1 MEPVPLNHF
10 SRRLPG
16 VLLAMLLVLWMPA
29 SQAASEDDPLE
40 GFNRAVFA
48 FNDGADA
55 LVLRPL
61 ATVYKEF
68 TPKPA
73 RTGFNNF
80 FRNLYDF
87 NVLLNASLQGRFDYA
102 ADSAGRLVI
111 NSTLGF
117 LGFFDVAS
125 DMGIP
130 QYQTDFG
137 HTLAIWGVPRGP
149 YVMLPLLG
157 PRTARSTVGTG
168 VDGWASPMSQAFA
181 DEPEWML
188 RSFDI
193 IDQRARLLGTDQLI
207 SGDRYLFIRD
217 VYLQQRNVLVNDGKT
232 QDEFSEFDAGWEE
245 DDL

>member
-1 MEPVPLNHF
+1 MVLAAVALFCAPI
-10 SRRLPG
+10 SRG
-16 VLLAMLLVLWMPA
+16 
-29 SQAASEDDPLE
+29 ASEDDPLE
-40 GFNRAVFA
+40 EFNRAIFA

-55 LVLRPL
+55 LVLRPA
-61 ATVYKEF
+61 ATIYRDF

-73 RTGFNNF
+73 RAGVNNF

-87 NVLLNASLQGRFDYA
+87 NVLLNASLQGRFGYA
-102 ADSAGRLVI
+102 LDSAGRLVI

-117 LGFFDVAS
+117 FGFFDVAT

-168 VDGWASPMSQAFA
+168 VDGWASPMGQAFA
-181 DEPEWML
+181 DEAEWTL
-188 RSFDI
+188 RTFDI

-217 VYLQQRNVLVNDGKT
+217 VYLQQRNVLINDGKT
-232 QDEFSEFDAGWEE
+232 SDEFSEFDADWEE
-245 DDL
+245 DGL

>member
-1 MEPVPLNHF
+1 MKQARSTGPNNYVAAMVLAAVALFCAPI
-10 SRRLPG
+10 SRG
-16 VLLAMLLVLWMPA
+16 
-29 SQAASEDDPLE
+29 ASEDDPLE
-40 GFNRAVFA
+40 EFNRAIFA

-55 LVLRPL
+55 LVLRPA
-61 ATVYKEF
+61 ATIYRDF

-73 RTGFNNF
+73 RAGVNNF

-87 NVLLNASLQGRFDYA
+87 NVLLNASLQGRFGYA
-102 ADSAGRLVI
+102 LDSAGRLVI

-117 LGFFDVAS
+117 FGFFDVAT

-168 VDGWASPMSQAFA
+168 VDGWASPMGQAFA
-181 DEPEWML
+181 DEAEWTL
-188 RSFDI
+188 RTFDI

-217 VYLQQRNVLVNDGKT
+217 VYLQQRNVLINDGKT
-232 QDEFSEFDAGWEE
+232 SDEFSEFDADWEE
-245 DDL
+245 DGL